1 MAVTHSIDSGSAPA
15 GLPPPWGPEAFERT
29 AGALQDRDRLWDLI
43 VIGAGITG
51 AGIARDAAMRGL
63 DVLVLDAADVAFGT
77 SSRSTRLIHGG
88 VRYLEQAEIGL
99 VFEAL
104 RERSR
109 LYAAAPHLVQ
119 PARFVFPSYDGD
131 RLRPWQLRVG
141 LTIYDALNL
150 FRGEVHQALAPDGC
164 LALEPALRA
173 DGLRGGVAY
182 EDAIT
187 DDARLTL
194 AVLQD
199 ARRCG
204 ADVATY
210 EPVTSVT
217 AENGEHIVHTE
228 GAARLRCKQAL
239 VATGPWTGR
248 KLLGDA
254 GDGVLSLSKGI
265 HIVVSSDDVRV
276 AHPVVIQAPK
286 QRRILFV
293 VPWGRRTYLG
303 TTDVPFTGDPGQSG
317 VTPLEEEELCT
328 LIGQRLSGANL
339 GPESIVSAWSGVRPL
354 VRPEGVSADDTVEL
368 SRKHRVIE
376 TAEGVLG
383 IVGGKLTTFR
393 AMAEEAVD
401 AVVERLSRRGD
412 ARQLATLRRCQTA
425 EQPLVEGAAPSAA
438 ELGDPLFVDLWAR
451 HGAAARSLVRRAHAD
466 PTVAEP
472 LVEGLPYRWVEV
484 EHAIAFEGVRRLGDL
499 LRRRLPLVLTS
510 RDQGGSVME
519 RVATSLIDA
528 RGGSQ
533 TDIDDELERFSDDVE
548 IETRRRPQSSGR

>member
-1 MAVTHSIDSGSAPA
+1 MAVTHSIDSGSAPSSP
-15 GLPPPWGPEAFERT
+15 LVPWGAEAFEGT
-29 AGALQDRDRLWDLI
+29 SAALRDPDRRWDLVI
-43 VIGAGITG
+43 VGAGITG

-63 DVLVLDAADVAFGT
+63 SVLVLDAADVAFGT

-109 LYAAAPHLVQ
+109 LYSAAPHLVT
-119 PARFVFPSYDGD
+119 PARFVFPSYGGD

-150 FRGEVHQALAPDGC
+150 FRGEGHEALTAEGC
-164 LALEPALRA
+164 LALEPALRG

-199 ARRCG
+199 ARRQG
-204 ADVATY
+204 AQVATY
-210 EPVTSVT
+210 QPVTSIT
-217 AENGEHIVHTE
+217 AEVGEHIVHTHA
-228 GAARLRCKQAL
+228 GDRVRCRQAL

-248 KLLGDA
+248 KLLGDE

-265 HIVVSSDDVRV
+265 HIVVSNEDVRV
-276 AHPVVIQAPK
+276 SHPVVIQAPK

-293 VPWGRRTYLG
+293 VPWGQRTYLG

-317 VTPLEEEELCT
+317 VTPEEEQELCT
-328 LIGQRLSGANL
+328 LIGDRLPSARL
-339 GPESIVSAWSGVRPL
+339 GPDAIVSAWSGVRPL
-354 VRPEGVSADDTVEL
+354 VRPPGVSADDTVEL

-376 TAEGVLG
+376 TREGVLG

-401 AVVERLSRRGD
+401 TVIERLRSRSD
-412 ARQLATLRRCQTA
+412 ASDFDELLPCRTA
-425 EQPLVEGAAPSAA
+425 EQPLVDGPAPTA
-438 ELGDPLFVDLWAR
+438 EELADPLFSDLWAR
-451 HGAAARSLVRRAHAD
+451 HGAVARPLAARARANA
-466 PTVAEP
+466 TLAEP
-472 LVEGLPYRWVEV
+472 LVAGLPYRWIEV

-510 RDQGGSVME
+510 PRQGGSVME
-519 RVATSLIDA
+519 RVATMLVEA
-528 RGGSQ
+528 QGGSR
-533 TDIDDELERFSDDVE
+533 TDIDEELERFGDDVE
-548 IETRRRPQSSGR
+548 LETRRRPRSHG